1 VVVPRSL
8 WGKGLHGEAVPW
20 DSVIDSGDLPIED
33 PAEVQAFLRGLP
45 LALDRAFVTFVLGFP
60 RKYLAG
66 TPRTEI
72 VKHYGLM
79 AGLGTRPVI
88 SSLSPDGLLWK
99 LSLIARD
106 RKALFSR
113 IAGALS
119 SAGMNIV
126 SAEAFANA
134 GELVLDTFRFSDGE
148 RRFDR
153 DEERRSFQ
161 GFLEDAVVGK
171 VALEPLLRPRLEGL
185 PPAPGEKLDVRMD
198 NESHPSATRVL
209 LDCRDRFGLLYLV
222 SRTISEAGYDIQMA
236 SVQTPG
242 QRVHDEFYV
251 ARGPLPLDQAAQAE
265 LSGRLADL
273 SERYFRQAASLVA
286 PG

>member
-1 VVVPRSL
+1 
-8 WGKGLHGEAVPW
+8 
-20 DSVIDSGDLPIED
+20 VIDSGDLPIED

-45 LALDRAFVTFVLGFP
+45 LALDRGFVTFVLGFP

-66 TPRTEI
+66 TSRTEI

-88 SSLSPDGLLWK
+88 SSLSRDGLLWK

-106 RKALFSR
+106 RQYLFCR

-134 GELVLDTFRFSDGE
+134 GALVLDTFRFSDDE

-171 VALEPLLRPRLEGL
+171 VDLEPLLRARLRGL
-185 PPAPGEKLDVRMD
+185 DPAPAGALDVQLD
-198 NESHPSATRVL
+198 GESHPTATRL
-209 LDCRDRFGLLYLV
+209 RLDSPDRFGLLYRV
-222 SRTISEAGYDIQMA
+222 SRAISEAGVDIEMA
-236 SVQTPG
+236 SVRTPG
-242 QRVHDEFYV
+242 QRAHDEFHLSKDKRKLDAEVQADV
-251 ARGPLPLDQAAQAE
+251 AR
-265 LSGRLADL
+265 RLRDL
-273 SERYFRQAASLVA
+273 
-286 PG
+286 